1 MVSVHRSYSEPR
13 ICVRVSLSVNKVP
26 IHGLAI
32 SFCVCYVYM
41 CVCLCVCYCVCRAV
55 SVCVYGAMYRVVCV
69 YGAVSRVVCVYWIVY
84 HDTTWLH
91 ACMVLPH

>member
-1 MVSVHRSYSEPR
+1 MGG
-13 ICVRVSLSVNKVP
+13 VRLQTLAGNTMRLSVNKVP

-55 SVCVYGAMYRVVCV
+55 SVCVYGAGRL
-69 YGAVSRVVCVYWIVY
+69 
-84 HDTTWLH
+84 TF
-91 ACMVLPH
+91 